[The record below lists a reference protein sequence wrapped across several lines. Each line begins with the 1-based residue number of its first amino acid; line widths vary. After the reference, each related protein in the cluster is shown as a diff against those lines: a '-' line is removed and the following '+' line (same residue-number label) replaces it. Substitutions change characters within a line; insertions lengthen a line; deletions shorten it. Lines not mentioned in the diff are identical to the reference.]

1 MSNRFAS
8 LVFIVGAVF
17 APWIARA
24 QEQSLDLS
32 VEVSTA
38 TKEPGVARRELLDAA
53 ARKGVEEFLKSE
65 FGDETVARNRA
76 AVEGKILKEF
86 SKFVPSSKHVEF
98 RETPDGFKSTVL
110 VKLNRTDLVRQ
121 GFAAGLRRP
130 MELEPIVLP
139 LWTWIDGVKLVQSN
153 WWLPSNTPEAL
164 WLASTS
170 QGWESFAAPAFEKQ
184 GLQFLRPQQLKYA
197 TAVPEAHR
205 KAALGAEDV
214 DALAKHWKA
223 PMVLEGFVK
232 TAPVA
237 GRTDVFRIDVD
248 WKVKFM
254 RNGREVGE
262 IKRSF
267 ETDAGPYETVVD
279 RKLREIR
286 DGLVQDLA
294 EQVGETRRRNALQ
307 AEVMEF
313 EINGD
318 LQPAQKEMLRRQLAG
333 KYRSIKG
340 VRERLISGKRLLF
353 EVDVSPPVENA
364 ARELS
369 DVSFDTWSVRL
380 ESQSAGRF
388 IFRVVSKKENAP

>member
-1 MSNRFAS
+1 MSNRFANII
-8 LVFIVGAVF
+8 LVLFAALMPFAVQ
-17 APWIARA
+17 A
-24 QEQSLDLS
+24 QEQSLDLT

-38 TKEPGVARRELLDAA
+38 TKDHGVARRELLDAA

-65 FGDETVARNRA
+65 FGDDVVAKHRATVD
-76 AVEGKILKEF
+76 GKILKEF
-86 SKFVPSSKHVEF
+86 SKFVPSSRHIEF
-98 RETPDGFKSTVL
+98 RETPEGFKSTVS
-110 VKLNRTDLVRQ
+110 VKLNRTDLIRQ

-139 LWTWIDGVKLVQSN
+139 LWTWIDGVKLAQSN
-153 WWLPSNTPEAL
+153 WWLPSNAPETL
-164 WLASTS
+164 WLSSMS
-170 QGWESFAAPAFEKQ
+170 QGWESFAASAFEKQ
-184 GLQFLRPQQLKYA
+184 GLQFLRPQQLKFA
-197 TAVPEAHR
+197 TAVPETRR
-205 KAALGAEDV
+205 KPTLDADDV

-223 PMVLEGFVK
+223 PMVLEGSVR
-232 TAPVA
+232 TSPVP

-262 IKRSF
+262 LKRNF

-286 DGLVQDLA
+286 DGLVQELA

-318 LQPAQKEMLRRQLAG
+318 LQPVQKEMLRRQLAE

-340 VRERLISGKRLLF
+340 VRERMISGKRLLL
-353 EVDVSPPVENA
+353 EVDVNPPVENVT
-364 ARELS
+364 RELTE
-369 DVSFDTWSVRL
+369 VNFDTWGVRL
-380 ESQSAGRF
+380 DSQSAGRLV
-388 IFRVVSKKENAP
+388 FRVVSKKENAP